1 MMGGFGMFMMM
12 AWMPFV
18 ALFWI
23 VVIAVVV
30 WLVLRWLNQ
39 RQTLPPL
46 SGSQPQQE
54 RPPHAQT
61 YEQGYQAAPP
71 TEGTYQEGG
80 IVHSY
85 PPAAAGDGQAPSYEQ
100 PQTQYPQ
107 QERPSSR

>member
-1 MMGGFGMFMMM
+1 MGGMFAMM

-30 WLVLRWLNQ
+30 WLVLRWLNH
-39 RQTLPPL
+39 RQPSPLPSEP
-46 SGSQPQQE
+46 SRQQQ
-54 RPPHAQT
+54 RPPQS
-61 YEQGYQAAPP
+61 YEQGYQSAPAR
-71 TEGTYQEGG
+71 EETYQEGG
-80 IVHSY
+80 MVHSY
-85 PPAAAGDGQAPSYEQ
+85 PPSASSDYEQATSYEQ